1 MNPFVGLFIATLGL
15 VGLSVVLRLRYKAN
29 KETRLRK
36 ALQEWVDMLVD
47 LYDSDDNEPT
57 A

>member
-1 MNPFVGLFIATLGL
+1 MDAYVGLFIATLGL
-15 VGLSVVLRLRYKAN
+15 IGLSVVLRLRYLAN
-29 KETRLRK
+29 KKARLRK

-47 LYDSDDNEPT
+47 LYDSDNDDPT

>member
-1 MNPFVGLFIATLGL
+1 MNPFVGLFIATLGFI
-15 VGLSVVLRLRYKAN
+15 GLSVVLRLRYIAN

-47 LYDSDDNEPT
+47 LYDSEDNEPR

>member
-1 MNPFVGLFIATLGL
+1 MDLYVGLFIATLGL
-15 VGLSVVLRLRYKAN
+15 IGLLVVIRLRYKAN

-47 LYDSDDNEPT
+47 LYDSDDDEPT

>member
-1 MNPFVGLFIATLGL
+1 MDLYVGLFVASIGFI
-15 VGLSVVLRLRYKAN
+15 GLSVVAYMRYKAN
-29 KETRLRK
+29 KEYRLRK

-47 LYDSDDNEPT
+47 LYDSEGDEPR

>member
-1 MNPFVGLFIATLGL
+1 MDVYVGLIIASLGL
-15 VGLSVVLRLRYKAN
+15 IGLAVVLRLRYKAN
-29 KETRLRK
+29 KQYRLRK

-47 LYDSDDNEPT
+47 LYDSEDDDPT

>member
-1 MNPFVGLFIATLGL
+1 MDLYVGLFIATLGL

-47 LYDSDDNEPT
+47 LYDSDDDEPT

>member
-1 MNPFVGLFIATLGL
+1 MDAYVGLFIASLGL
-15 VGLSVVLRLRYKAN
+15 IGLVVVLRLRYLAN
-29 KETRLRK
+29 REARLRK

-47 LYDSDDNEPT
+47 LYDSDNDDPT